1 LAGFARL
8 FFLIVHL
15 TPKSASSNVFLQ
27 TAIERDPDMLF
38 YMQILSFPLALIALL
53 TAVYAYARIE
63 KQHKATEDLDWEAIA
78 ALTGDVGVVKRA
90 IQKVNN
96 RINGMERGEGV
107 EAQAMQLLLQSQQQ
121 QTPPSNNNG
130 YTGG

>member
-1 LAGFARL
+1 MPSACL
-8 FFLIVHL
+8 FFSIVLL
-15 TPKSASSNVFLQ
+15 TAYPASSNVFLQ
-27 TAIERDPDMLF
+27 IAIFREVTMLF
-38 YMQILSFPLALIALL
+38 YLQIASFPLALLALCV
-53 TAVYAYARIE
+53 AVYTDRRVE
-63 KQHKATEDLDWEAIA
+63 KQSKATEDLDWEAIA

-107 EAQAMQLLLQSQQQ
+107 EAQAMQMLLNSQQQ
-121 QTPPSNNNG
+121 QTPPSKSNG

>member
-1 LAGFARL
+1 VPLARL
-8 FFLIVHL
+8 FFSIVLL
-15 TPKSASSNVFLQ
+15 TAYLVSNNVILQ
-27 TAIERDPDMLF
+27 RATFREVNMLDV
-38 YMQILSFPLALIALL
+38 MQILSFPVALLALLVA
-53 TAVYAYARIE
+53 AYTDRRVE
-63 KQHKATEDLDWEAIA
+63 KRHKATDELDWEAVA

-107 EAQAMQLLLQSQQQ
+107 EAQAMQMLLNSQQQ
-121 QTPPSNNNG
+121 QNPPSNSNG

>member
-1 LAGFARL
+1 
-8 FFLIVHL
+8 
-15 TPKSASSNVFLQ
+15 
-27 TAIERDPDMLF
+27 MLF
-38 YMQILSFPLALIALL
+38 WLQISSLPVALLAL
-53 TAVYAYARIE
+53 AVAIYTDRRVE
-63 KQHKATEDLDWEAIA
+63 RQHKATEDLDWEAIA

-107 EAQAMQLLLQSQQQ
+107 EAQAMQLLMQSQQQ
-121 QTPPSNNNG
+121 QTPPSNSNG

>member
-1 LAGFARL
+1 MPLARL
-8 FFLIVHL
+8 FFTIILFTVNR
-15 TPKSASSNVFLQ
+15 ASSNVLLL
-27 TAIERDPDMLF
+27 TATFREVIML
-38 YMQILSFPLALIALL
+38 YYLQILSIPVAFAAFVI
-53 TAVYAYARIE
+53 AVYTWARVE
-63 KQHKATEDLDWEAIA
+63 KHNKATEDLDWEAVA

-107 EAQAMQLLLQSQQQ
+107 EAQAMQLLMQSQQQ
-121 QTPPSNNNG
+121 QTPPSNNG

>member
-1 LAGFARL
+1 
-8 FFLIVHL
+8 
-15 TPKSASSNVFLQ
+15 
-27 TAIERDPDMLF
+27 ML
-38 YMQILSFPLALIALL
+38 YYLQILSIPVAFAAFVLAA
-53 TAVYAYARIE
+53 YACARIE
-63 KQHKATEDLDWEAIA
+63 KHNKATQELDWEAVA

-121 QTPPSNNNG
+121 QPPSSNNG
-130 YTGG
+130 YSGG

>member
-1 LAGFARL
+1 VLTAMLISCATLAFVA
-8 FFLIVHL
+8 F
-15 TPKSASSNVFLQ
+15 
-27 TAIERDPDMLF
+27 ML
-38 YMQILSFPLALIALL
+38 
-53 TAVYAYARIE
+53 AVYALARIE
-63 KQHKATEDLDWEAIA
+63 RLNKSTEDLDWEAVA

-107 EAQAMQLLLQSQQQ
+107 EAQAMQLLMQQQ
-121 QTPPSNNNG
+121 AQPPANNSNNG

>member
-1 LAGFARL
+1 
-8 FFLIVHL
+8 
-15 TPKSASSNVFLQ
+15 
-27 TAIERDPDMLF
+27 MLF
-38 YMQILSFPLALIALL
+38 YVQILSLPVALLALAV
-53 TAVYAYARIE
+53 AVYTDRRVE
-63 KQHKATEDLDWEAIA
+63 RQHKATEELDWEAIA

-107 EAQAMQLLLQSQQQ
+107 EAQAMQLLMQQQ
-121 QTPPSNNNG
+121 QVPPSNNNNG

>member
-1 LAGFARL
+1 
-8 FFLIVHL
+8 
-15 TPKSASSNVFLQ
+15 
-27 TAIERDPDMLF
+27 MLF
-38 YMQILSFPLALIALL
+38 YVQILSLPVALLALAV
-53 TAVYAYARIE
+53 AVYTDRRVE
-63 KQHKATEDLDWEAIA
+63 RQHKATEDLDLEAIA

-107 EAQAMQLLLQSQQQ
+107 EAQAMQLLMQQQ
-121 QTPPSNNNG
+121 QVPPSNNNNG

>member
-1 LAGFARL
+1 MPLACL
-8 FFLIVHL
+8 FFSIVL
-15 TPKSASSNVFLQ
+15 FTARYASSNVILR
-27 TAIERDPDMLF
+27 TATFREVTMLF
-38 YMQILSFPLALIALL
+38 YLQIISFPVALLALAV
-53 TAVYAYARIE
+53 AVYTDRRVE
-63 KQHKATEDLDWEAIA
+63 RQHKATEDLDWEAIA

-107 EAQAMQLLLQSQQQ
+107 EAQAMQLLMQSQQQ
-121 QTPPSNNNG
+121 NPPSNSNNG

>member
-1 LAGFARL
+1 
-8 FFLIVHL
+8 
-15 TPKSASSNVFLQ
+15 
-27 TAIERDPDMLF
+27 MLF
-38 YMQILSFPLALIALL
+38 YVQILSLPVALLALAV
-53 TAVYAYARIE
+53 AVYTDRRVE
-63 KQHKATEDLDWEAIA
+63 RQHKATEDLDWEAIA

-107 EAQAMQLLLQSQQQ
+107 DAQAMQLLMQQQ
-121 QTPPSNNNG
+121 QVPPSNNNNG

>member
-1 LAGFARL
+1 MLLDATFREV
-8 FFLIVHL
+8 I
-15 TPKSASSNVFLQ
+15 
-27 TAIERDPDMLF
+27 MLF
-38 YMQILSFPLALIALL
+38 YLQIASLPVALLAL
-53 TAVYAYARIE
+53 AVAIYTDRRVERQY
-63 KQHKATEDLDWEAIA
+63 KATEDLDWEAIA

-107 EAQAMQLLLQSQQQ
+107 EAQAMQLLLNQQQ
-121 QTPPSNNNG
+121 QTPPSNG

>member
-1 LAGFARL
+1 MACFARL
-8 FFLIVHL
+8 FFLIVLL
-15 TPKSASSNVFLQ
+15 TPEVVSSNVFLQ
-27 TAIERDPDMLF
+27 TATFREDTMLI
-38 YMQILSFPLALIALL
+38 YMQILSLPVALLALL
-53 TAVYAYARIE
+53 TAIYAYARIE

-107 EAQAMQLLLQSQQQ
+107 EAQAMQLLLNSQAQ
-121 QTPPSNNNG
+121 PAPSNNSNG

>member
-1 LAGFARL
+1 
-8 FFLIVHL
+8 
-15 TPKSASSNVFLQ
+15 
-27 TAIERDPDMLF
+27 MLF
-38 YMQILSFPLALIALL
+38 YMQILSFPLALLALL
-53 TAVYAYARIE
+53 TAIYAYARIE

-107 EAQAMQLLLQSQQQ
+107 EAQAMQLLLNSQAQP
-121 QTPPSNNNG
+121 TPPTNNNG

>member
-1 LAGFARL
+1 
-8 FFLIVHL
+8 
-15 TPKSASSNVFLQ
+15 
-27 TAIERDPDMLF
+27 MLF
-38 YMQILSFPLALIALL
+38 YVQILSLQVAMLALAV
-53 TAVYAYARIE
+53 AVYTDRRVE
-63 KQHKATEDLDWEAIA
+63 RKHKATEDLDWEAIA

-107 EAQAMQLLLQSQQQ
+107 EAQAMQLLMQQQ
-121 QTPPSNNNG
+121 QVPPSNNNNG

>member
-1 LAGFARL
+1 
-8 FFLIVHL
+8 
-15 TPKSASSNVFLQ
+15 
-27 TAIERDPDMLF
+27 ML
-38 YMQILSFPLALIALL
+38 YYLQILSFPLALLAL
-53 TAVYAYARIE
+53 AVAIYTDRRVE
-63 KQHKATEDLDWEAIA
+63 RQHKATEDLDWEAIA

-107 EAQAMQLLLQSQQQ
+107 EAQAMQLLMQSQQQ
-121 QTPPSNNNG
+121 QQNPPSNSNNG

>member
-1 LAGFARL
+1 MLISCATLAFVA
-8 FFLIVHL
+8 F
-15 TPKSASSNVFLQ
+15 
-27 TAIERDPDMLF
+27 ML
-38 YMQILSFPLALIALL
+38 
-53 TAVYAYARIE
+53 AVYALARIE
-63 KQHKATEDLDWEAIA
+63 RLNKSTEDLDWEAVA

-107 EAQAMQLLLQSQQQ
+107 EAQAMQLLMQQQ
-121 QTPPSNNNG
+121 AQPPANNSNNG

>member
-1 LAGFARL
+1 
-8 FFLIVHL
+8 
-15 TPKSASSNVFLQ
+15 
-27 TAIERDPDMLF
+27 MLF
-38 YMQILSFPLALIALL
+38 YVQILSLPVALLALAV
-53 TAVYAYARIE
+53 AVYTDRRVE
-63 KQHKATEDLDWEAIA
+63 RQHKATEDLDWEAIA

-107 EAQAMQLLLQSQQQ
+107 EAQAMQLLMQQQ
-121 QTPPSNNNG
+121 QVPPSNNNNG

>member
-1 LAGFARL
+1 MM
-8 FFLIVHL
+8 LIY
-15 TPKSASSNVFLQ
+15 LQ
-27 TAIERDPDMLF
+27 IMSLPVAL
-38 YMQILSFPLALIALL
+38 LAL
-53 TAVYAYARIE
+53 AVAIYTDRRVE
-63 KQHKATEDLDWEAIA
+63 KKHQATEELDWEAVA

-107 EAQAMQLLLQSQQQ
+107 EAQAMQMLLNSQQ
-121 QTPPSNNNG
+121 QTPPSNSNG